1 MKGTEGT
8 VPPPNSPSPPLIP
21 IGLRP
26 YRAWPGI
33 RYYSHNRSTLPYG
46 FDWISVFNT
55 IMSSIL
61 GCDGRLLL
69 LFAFARNVR
78 LTKNVDLSAIEL
90 ATKILPLHISR
101 IKRRYFILSL
111 SETKMS

>member
-1 MKGTEGT
+1 MTRNLE
-8 VPPPNSPSPPLIP
+8 P
-21 IGLRP
+21 GLEPQAHVRVRM
-26 YRAWPGI
+26 YRYSGATPGI

-46 FDWISVFNT
+46 FDWISVT

-90 ATKILPLHISR
+90 ATKKVPPST
-101 IKRRYFILSL
+101 SL
-111 SETKMS
+111 V

>member
-1 MKGTEGT
+1 MKGTEGS
-8 VPPPNSPSPPLIP
+8 VPPPNSPFPPP
-21 IGLRP
+21 PSHP

-46 FDWISVFNT
+46 FDWISVINT

-90 ATKILPLHISR
+90 ATKKLPLHISR

-111 SETKMS
+111 SETKMP